1 MDSDGTIHETRRIRQ
16 ILQQLQ
22 DLGWSK
28 VENID
33 QYFQRLVLIY
43 SDETTE
49 KVGINTFYIIFGKL
63 KT

>member
-33 QYFQRLVLIY
+33 QQFQRLVLIH

-49 KVGINTFYIIFGKL
+49 KVGINSFYMKFIFRN
-63 KT
+63 